1 MYICI
6 YDSDTFENNFTMAI
20 TFFKTPKN
28 KRFNYRPLYYDQK
41 KEERE
46 KRLKSALEDDS
57 TDYEEALRDRMRM
70 RWKRSAGSRDKR
82 ASRQRLV
89 VIIFVIALLF
99 YLVFF
104 V

>member
-6 YDSDTFENNFTMAI
+6 YDSNNPEIALAMAI

-57 TDYEEALRDRMRM
+57 MDYEEALRDRMRM
-70 RWKRSAGSRDKR
+70 RWKRTAGSRDKR

-89 VIIFVIALLF
+89 VIIFVIVLLF

-104 V
+104 I